1 MNFLQVTIVMYLI
14 PVVVM
19 TLCYSMILV
28 KLFCR
33 TQPGEHPTGG
43 HHDVPDPVSGDDDP
57 LLLHDSSQALLQDTA
72 R

>member
-1 MNFLQVTIVMYLI
+1 MYLI

-33 TQPGEHPTGG
+33 TQPGEIAIGG
-43 HHDVPDPVSGDDDP
+43 HHGAPDTSGGDDP
-57 LLLHDSSQALLQDTA
+57 LLLHDPSQALLQDTA

>member
-1 MNFLQVTIVMYLI
+1 MGIMVYLI
-14 PVVVM
+14 PEVVM

-33 TQPGEHPTGG
+33 TQPGEPSIGG
-43 HHDVPDPVSGDDDP
+43 HLDVADTSGGDET
-57 LLLHDSSQALLQDTA
+57 LLLHDFSQALLQDTA